1 VATLRNTYTA
11 VIARGERWAG
21 QVYTE
26 PYEAAWASE
35 AVFFIHLM
43 PDSTPPSETAVA
55 RVQISPDGLHWVNEG
70 TEFELPTV
78 PDAVSFGRVLNFGGW
93 LRLAVAVPNACVFKV
108 VATLSLKA

>member
-1 VATLRNTYTA
+1 MATLRNTYTA
-11 VIARGERWAG
+11 VIARGERWTG

-43 PDSTPPSETAVA
+43 PDSTPPSGTAVA
-55 RVQISPDGLHWVNEG
+55 RVQS
-70 TEFELPTV
+70 
-78 PDAVSFGRVLNFGGW
+78 W
-93 LRLAVAVPNACVFKV
+93 LRLAVAVPNSCVFKV

>member
-11 VIARGERWAG
+11 VIARGERWTG

-43 PDSTPPSETAVA
+43 P
-55 RVQISPDGLHWVNEG
+55 
-70 TEFELPTV
+70 
-78 PDAVSFGRVLNFGGW
+78 VLS
-93 LRLAVAVPNACVFKV
+93 CE
-108 VATLSLKA
+108 